1 MPQIASA
8 KKRVRVTERQT
19 EENRIHRTRSRTALK
34 KVRTLLS
41 QGKTKEAGEAVAV
54 AQSNLDKAAK
64 VRAFHP
70 NTVSRYKSRLAD
82 AAKKAGLKG
91 ATPPK
96 QSSAPKKAV
105 KTTKK
110 SVSKKSS
117 ASKPAA
123 AKRTVKKPAK

>member
-19 EENRIHRTRSRTALK
+19 EENRLHRTRSRTALK

-41 QGKTKEAGEAVAV
+41 QGKTKEAGEAIAV

-70 NTVSRYKSRLAD
+70 NTVSRYKSRLAE

-91 ATPPK
+91 ATPARQQK
-96 QSSAPKKAV
+96 VATKAAPKKAAKSPV
-105 KTTKK
+105 AKK
-110 SVSKKSS
+110 
-117 ASKPAA
+117 ATAA
-123 AKRTVKKPAK
+123 KKPAKKTT